1 MGSCINVLQMLLV
14 SLLVMAKVIV
24 GFAGVRI
31 AHHIDDM
38 LILCR
43 PSCHPVQL
51 CVVRRLAVVQVSVVA
66 AVLSPLSASMEGQR
80 RVAGD
85 LSVAHDRGVE
95 SAMGEDGVPAL
106 ALEWRRDWPWVS
118 AKGKAEVASAASRG
132 RSREECRCWYVGK
145 TMKT

>member
-1 MGSCINVLQMLLV
+1 MLLM
-14 SLLVMAKVIV
+14 SLLVMAKVVV

-66 AVLSPLSASMEGQR
+66 AVLSPLSASMRRQR
-80 RVAGD
+80 RISGD
-85 LSVAHDRGVE
+85 PSVTPGRGVE
-95 SAMGEDGVPAL
+95 GAMREGGASAL

-118 AKGKAEVASAASRG
+118 AEGKAEVASAASRG
-132 RSREECRCWYVGK
+132 RSRDECRCWYVVK